1 MGIPRT
7 PRARRRLAAGL
18 VAVLAVAALTAC
30 NESDGEG
37 DDSPT
42 STVPVTVPGETTV
55 APADTTA
62 AP

>member
-1 MGIPRT
+1 VVG
-7 PRARRRLAAGL
+7 A
-18 VAVLAVAALTAC
+18 LAVVMALGALVSC

-37 DDSPT
+37 DDRPT

-55 APADTTA
+55 APAETTA